1 MAALKFLRGKTAAAP
16 PGGKK
21 QTRLKPATLV
31 ASGGTPAENAA
42 RGKTAAALPGFRGAG
57 AVFGETLAAAAT
69 AVLLEQAGESVGVRR
84 RIEGGWQEG
93 ESLGR
98 EAGAAVIAALKA
110 LAAVKPGGTKEGQEG
125 EFVVRLTDSSWPCR
139 LTVRTSAK
147 GEQIL
152 CVLGGELPA
161 QPRRTLGAQFVGFF
175 GRFLPRRKAQ
185 AAPVGESLPKV
196 AFDVARGGDPEAAKA
211 QFEQATAAEA
221 YPQACTL
228 VAAAIKARAGEILL
242 ECTQQ
247 NITVHQQVDGV
258 MRAAETLERA
268 VGDAV
273 FAVLKTIAGL
283 DPKERRKRQSGQC
296 ITLIEGKPWPCRI
309 VSQGVPTGERMQLS
323 LDYGR
328 PKFKTFADA
337 GMSAELADRVRHLVA
352 LESGLVVIVTP
363 KRGGLSTLFDL
374 VVGSADRMLR
384 DFVVIEDAAN
394 RGAEIQ
400 NVKPFRWDAS
410 QKLSPSGAFE
420 LAMRAYPR
428 AIVSCDVKDAGLAVK
443 LIEQVEQG
451 LLVILG
457 IRGEDAV
464 DGLVNLMAFGIK
476 PEVLSRTLLGA
487 IGGRLVR
494 KLCPKCHEEYLPS
507 ADMIARLR
515 IDSGGTA
522 TLRRASPE
530 GCPICAGTGYLG
542 RAGLFEIATG
552 QTLNRYLA
560 KTSDPKV
567 LRQAAAKDGMRPLQQ
582 DGIAK
587 AIGGV
592 TSLEEIQRTF
602 KKS

>member
-1 MAALKFLRGKTAAAP
+1 MAALKLFRGKDAAASP
-16 PGGKK
+16 AGTKK
-21 QTRLKPATLV
+21 LLIKPATLD
-31 ASGGTPAENAA
+31 ASGGTPPENAA
-42 RGKTAAALPGFRGAG
+42 RRKAAAALPGFRGAG
-57 AVFGETLAAAAT
+57 TVFDGALAAAAT

-84 RIEGGWQEG
+84 RIDGGWQEG
-93 ESLGR
+93 EPLGR

-110 LAAVKPGGTKEGQEG
+110 LAAVRPGVTKEGQEG
-125 EFVVRLTDSSWPCR
+125 EFVVRLADSSRPCR
-139 LTVRTSAK
+139 LTVRTSTK
-147 GEQIL
+147 SEQIL
-152 CVLGGELPA
+152 CVLGDELPA
-161 QPRRTLGAQFVGFF
+161 RPRQTLGAWFTGLL
-175 GRFLPRRKAQ
+175 GRFLPSRKAQ
-185 AAPVGESLPKV
+185 AALVGESLPKV
-196 AFDVARGGDPEAAKA
+196 TFDVARGGDPEAAKA
-211 QFEQATAAEA
+211 RFEQAAAAEA

-228 VAAAIKARAGEILL
+228 VAAAIKARAGEVLL

-247 NITVHQQVDGV
+247 NIAVHQQVDGV

-268 VGDAV
+268 AGDAV

-309 VSQGVPTGERMQLS
+309 VSQGVPTGERMQVS

-328 PKFKTFADA
+328 PKFKTFADV
-337 GMSAELADRVRHLVA
+337 GMSVELADQVRHLVA

-384 DFVVIEDAAN
+384 DFVAIEDTVN
-394 RGAEIQ
+394 PGAEIQ
-400 NVKPFRWDAS
+400 NVKPFRWDTT

-428 AIVSCDVKDAGLAVK
+428 AIVSCDVKDAELAVK
-443 LIEQVEQG
+443 LVEQAEQG

-464 DGLVNLMAFGIK
+464 DGLVNLMALGIK
-476 PEVLSRTLLGA
+476 PETLSRTLLGA

-507 ADMIARLR
+507 ADMVARLR

-522 TLRRASPE
+522 TLRRAPPE

-542 RAGLFEIATG
+542 RAGLFEIAAG

-587 AIGGV
+587 VLGGV
-592 TSLEEIQRTF
+592 TSLEEIQRIF

>member
-1 MAALKFLRGKTAAAP
+1 MAALKFLRGKTAAALP
-16 PGGKK
+16 VGKK
-21 QTRLKPATLV
+21 KPRLKPATLV
-31 ASGGTPAENAA
+31 ASGGTPVENAA
-42 RGKTAAALPGFRGAG
+42 RRKAAAALPGFRGAG

-110 LAAVKPGGTKEGQEG
+110 LTAVKPGSTKEGQEG
-125 EFVVRLTDSSWPCR
+125 EFVVRLADSSWPCR
-139 LTVRTSAK
+139 LTVRMSAK

-161 QPRRTLGAQFVGFF
+161 RPRQTLGAWFAGFF

-185 AAPVGESLPKV
+185 AAVDKDLPKV
-196 AFDVARGGDPEAAKA
+196 TLDAARGGDPEAAKSR
-211 QFEQATAAEA
+211 FEQATAAEA

-228 VAAAIKARAGEILL
+228 VGAAIKARAGEILL

-309 VSQGVPTGERMQLS
+309 VSQGVPTGERMQVS

-384 DFVVIEDAAN
+384 DFVVIEDTAN
-394 RGAEIQ
+394 PGAEIQ
-400 NVKPFRWDAS
+400 NVKPIRWDAT

-420 LAMRAYPR
+420 QAMRAYPR
-428 AIVSCDVKDAGLAVK
+428 AIVSCDVKDAELAMK
-443 LIEQVEQG
+443 LVDQAEKG

-476 PEVLSRTLLGA
+476 PEALSRTLLGA